1 MAFNIQTFADNL
13 ATYGSMQTNKFEVR
27 LPLPTFLLGTGSLP
41 SSTLTFRA
49 ERVDMPGVLL
59 DTVDTRR
66 YGVGPIIKT
75 PTNKSKFNEI
85 TMSFVETQQGEIYTT
100 FNDWLQRI
108 VDFAGSAGALSRTP
122 TFLTEYKS
130 EYCVNMQIKVFN
142 NLGLNKDFP
151 GNEIRPVL
159 ELNLVDAF
167 PLSLGDTN
175 LSWSN
180 NNELFK
186 TSVTFAYTYHQLVTG
201 TNVS

>member
-27 LPLPTFLLGTGSLP
+27 LPLPAFLLGAGSLP
-41 SSTLTFRA
+41 SSTLSFRA

-130 EYCVNMQIKVFN
+130 EYCVDMQIKVFN
-142 NLGLNKDFP
+142 NLGSNKDFP

>member
-27 LPLPTFLLGTGSLP
+27 MRLPTFLLGTGGLS

-49 ERVDMPGVLL
+49 DRVDMPGVLL

-66 YGVGPIIKT
+66 YGVGPIVKT
-75 PTNKSKFNEI
+75 PTNKSKFNEV
-85 TMSFVETQQGEIYTT
+85 TMSFVETQQGEIYTA
-100 FNDWLQRI
+100 FRNWLQGI
-108 VDFAGSAGALSRTP
+108 VDFSGAPGTGIP

-130 EYCVNMQIKVFN
+130 EYCVDIQIKVFN

-151 GNEIRPVL
+151 GTEIRPVL

-186 TSVTFAYTYHQLVTG
+186 TSVTFAYTYHQLLTG